1 MRPFLA
7 ILFLTIGSFLTLA
20 ILGPD
25 IISFQRH
32 IQIDASQH
40 RVFDEFK
47 YLGNFNNWSPWAI
60 LDPQMSSSVKG
71 VDAAVG
77 ATYTW
82 EGNDQVGAG
91 TMTIEQIQPD
101 SIVLLQLHFVKP
113 WPIEGHY
120 KLSVD
125 SLPADSSNLTW
136 HFEVEIPFYQR
147 PIMYFVDLEKSLSKD
162 LETGLGNLRKN
173 CETKKS
179 KKNQV
184 N

>member
-7 ILFLTIGSFLTLA
+7 ILFLTIGGFLTLA

-25 IISFQRH
+25 VISFQRH
-32 IQIDASQH
+32 IQIDATRQ
-40 RVFDEFK
+40 RVFQEMS

-60 LDPQMSSSVKG
+60 LDPQMTSSVKG
-71 VDAAVG
+71 DDAAVG

-91 TMTIEQIQPD
+91 TMTIEKIQAD
-101 SIVLLQLHFVKP
+101 SMVLLQLHFLKP
-113 WPIEGHY
+113 WPVEGHY
-120 KLSVD
+120 QLIVS
-125 SLPADSSNLTW
+125 SLPADSTDLTW
-136 HFEVEIPFYQR
+136 TFEVQIPFTQR

-173 CETKKS
+173 LS
-179 KKNQV
+179 LIHI
-184 N
+184 